1 MSNAR
6 RAPTPRAPAGPRP
19 WRTCLGCRA
28 VRSQG
33 DLLRLVRDADGSVE
47 PDPHRRR
54 GGRGAY
60 LCRTEGCLT
69 EAIRRARWGQAFRTS
84 ATLTPE
90 AIGRVRAL
98 IEGTETD
105 RFSTECGDDN
115 LRAGAAVEGRW

>member
-1 MSNAR
+1 
-6 RAPTPRAPAGPRP
+6 
-19 WRTCLGCRA
+19 
-28 VRSQG
+28 
-33 DLLRLVRDADGSVE
+33 LRLVRGADGSVE

-60 LCRTEGCLT
+60 LCRTELCLT
-69 EAIRRARWGQAFRTS
+69 EAVRRARWGQAFRTS
-84 ATLTPE
+84 AAMTPE

-98 IEGTETD
+98 IEGTGTD